1 MMLLSTFNTYRAVTG
16 NHKILIMKSTQ
27 HTSFLI
33 ALMLASMFMLNAC
46 KNNISTKTTKEDSIT
61 TKEETSKHEGHVLTQ
76 QQMNAVGITI
86 GTIEQKNLNAVVKA
100 SGQLAVPPQNMAD
113 VNVLM
118 GGIIKKI
125 FVLEGQNVN
134 KGAPLVVI
142 ENPELIQLQQ
152 DYLTTVNRFS
162 YTQDELQR
170 QKDLNDANAGVGK
183 NLQQAQSTYN
193 AEKSKITTL
202 AKQLLQLGINPT
214 SVANGNIASQITITA
229 PISGTIGHIAVNTG
243 MYAETSKPLMEI
255 VDNSQI
261 HCDLIVYEKDLFKVH
276 VGQKVNFM
284 LTNQNNAEIEGK
296 IYGINKSFEDESKG
310 IIVHAIIENASKYN
324 LIQGMYVTALIN
336 VGNQLIPAVP
346 VDAIV
351 RSANKD
357 YIYAVDETKSNKEET
372 YFKQEEVITGVTEL
386 GYTQITLM
394 DSLAVNAKIV
404 TKGAFYILSKTQAG
418 GEEDE

>member
-1 MMLLSTFNTYRAVTG
+1 
-16 NHKILIMKSTQ
+16 MKSIQ
-27 HTSFLI
+27 HTSLSL
-33 ALMLASMFMLNAC
+33 ALMIASIFMLSAC
-46 KNNISTKTTKEDSIT
+46 ESNTSTETTKEDT
-61 TKEETSKHEGHVLTQ
+61 TSVNKEEAKEHEGLALTQ

-86 GTIEQKNLNAVVKA
+86 GSIQQKNLNAVVKA

-113 VNVLM
+113 VTVLM

-125 FVLEGQNVN
+125 FVLEGENVK
-134 KGAPLVVI
+134 KGQALAII
-142 ENPELIQLQQ
+142 ENPGLIQLQQ
-152 DYLTTVNRFS
+152 DYLTTVNHFS

-183 NLQQAQSTYN
+183 NLQQAQATFN
-193 AEKSKITTL
+193 EEKVKIATL
-202 AKQLLQLGINPT
+202 SKQLQTFGI
-214 SVANGNIASQITITA
+214 SLSSAVNGNIASQITVTA

-243 MYAETSKPLMEI
+243 TYAETSKPLMEI

-261 HCDLIVYEKDLFKVH
+261 HCDLIVFEKDLFKVH

-310 IIVHAIIENASKYN
+310 IIVHAIIQNASKYN
-324 LIQGMYVTALIN
+324 LIQGMYVTALID
-336 VGNQLIPAVP
+336 VGNQSTPAVP

-357 YIYAVDETKSNKEET
+357 YIYAVDN
-372 YFKQEEVITGVTEL
+372 
-386 GYTQITLM
+386 
-394 DSLAVNAKIV
+394 
-404 TKGAFYILSKTQAG
+404 SK
-418 GEEDE
+418 